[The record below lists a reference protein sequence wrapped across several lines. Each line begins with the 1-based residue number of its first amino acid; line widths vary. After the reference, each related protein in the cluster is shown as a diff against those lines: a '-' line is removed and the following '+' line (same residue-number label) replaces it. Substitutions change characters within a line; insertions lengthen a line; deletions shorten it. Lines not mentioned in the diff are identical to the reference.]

1 MYAFEIIF
9 FTSLFISQLSILTHF
24 LKKIALKHNNDIRI
38 FDPRRT
44 VNPDVPKIRRADGKG
59 MA

>member
-38 FDPRRT
+38 FDP
-44 VNPDVPKIRRADGKG
+44 DVR
-59 MA
+59 